1 MLDGAMTRVS
11 TVVIILDGI
20 IIRVSGI
27 MSRLSS

>member
-20 IIRVSGI
+20 IIRLSGI
-27 MSRLSS
+27 MTRLSS

>member
-20 IIRVSGI
+20 IIRLSGI